1 MSAADGLLPAAR
13 VAVAPEYKRRPAPQP
28 IDLRL
33 DANEG
38 SPPDA
43 AWLARAL
50 AGAGSVAQYPTAAEL
65 EAELAER
72 WGVTPD
78 RVVVTAGADD
88 AIQRIVSGVIEP
100 GRAAVITRPTFEM
113 IDRDVM
119 QAGGEVRAVP
129 WMQGPLPV
137 GAMLSRLDGRA
148 ALVCVVSPNNPT
160 GAAAARAELAQ
171 LWAGTARAPVV
182 RLLDAAY
189 AEFAD
194 DDATAWAI
202 EQPATVVT
210 RTFSKAWGLAGL
222 RVGYAVGDARVI
234 GWMRRI
240 GQPYAVART
249 SIAVALAAHRERRAA
264 TEATARAVRAQ
275 RASLAGVLTGLGAQ
289 VVPSEANFVL
299 ARPGGRG
306 ALVAQL
312 LAGLG
317 IAVRRY
323 DGHPELDGWLRI
335 GCPGGAPEVG
345 ARVER
350 ALRAAIAPEALLL
363 DMDGVIVDVS
373 GSYRAAIALTAE
385 SFGVRVT
392 PEDVRA
398 AKAAGNANNDWT
410 LTHRLVAAALGRAQ
424 GVPTLA
430 EVTERFERLYQGE
443 NGVAGLRHRES
454 MLIDRGALEGWAARM
469 KLAVVTGRPR
479 ADAERLI
486 RERGLEGLFG
496 AVVCMEDAP
505 VKPDPAPVELALR
518 RLGVSSAWMVGDT
531 VDDVAAARAAGVVP
545 VGCVAPGEAPER
557 ARAVLL
563 GAGAGVVIDRLGEL
577 REILP

>member
-1 MSAADGLLPAAR
+1 MSGGCGPRPAGR
-13 VAVAPEYKRRPAPQP
+13 VGVAPAYARRLAPQP

-38 SPPDA
+38 TPPDA
-43 AWLARAL
+43 AWLAGAL
-50 AGAGSVAQYPTAAEL
+50 AGAGSVAQYPTLAAL
-65 EAELAER
+65 EAELAGR
-72 WGVTPD
+72 WGVTAD

-88 AIQRIVSGVIEP
+88 AIQRLVSAVIEP
-100 GRAAVITRPTFEM
+100 GRAAVLTRPTFEM
-113 IDRDVM
+113 IDRDVL

-129 WMQGPLPV
+129 WMEGPLPV
-137 GAMLSRLDGRA
+137 RAMLGRVDAGA

-160 GAAAARAELAQ
+160 GAAASRAELAE
-171 LWAGTARAPVV
+171 LWAGTEGQPVV

-189 AEFAD
+189 GEFAD

-202 EQPATVVT
+202 ERPATVVT

-249 SIAVALAAHRERRAA
+249 SVAVALRAHRELGGA

-275 RASLAGVLTGLGAQ
+275 RGRVSGVLAGVGAS
-289 VVPSEANFVL
+289 VVRSEANFVL

-306 ALVAQL
+306 ALVAEL

-323 DGHPELDGWLRI
+323 DGHPDLDGWLRI
-335 GCPGGAPEVG
+335 GCPGGGPGVTE
-345 ARVER
+345 RIER
-350 ALRAAIAPEALLL
+350 ALRAAVAPEALLL

-385 SFGVRVT
+385 SFGARVT

-410 LTHRLVAAALGRAQ
+410 LTHRLIAGSAGRA
-424 GVPTLA
+424 GAVPTLA
-430 EVTERFERLYQGE
+430 EVTERFEGLYQGVG
-443 NGVAGLRHRES
+443 GVPGLRERETV
-454 MLIDRGALEGWAARM
+454 LIDRAELEGWASRL
-469 KLAVVTGRPR
+469 KLGVVTGRPR

-486 RERGLEGLFG
+486 RERGLGGLFG

-505 VKPDPAPVELALR
+505 VKPDPAPVALALR
-518 RLGVSSAWMVGDT
+518 RLGVSAAWMVGDT

-545 VGCVAPGEAPER
+545 IGCVAPGEDPER
-557 ARAVLL
+557 ARALLL
-563 GAGAGVVIDRLGEL
+563 GAGAGVVIDRLGQL